1 MTPIEIPGALRA
13 KHGLTG
19 KPSKIWGGTFAFLAL
34 FACFGTQI
42 FASTDDAA
50 RYSAGHG
57 ERALLVWQ
65 NGRLQIERYQAGGS
79 RGKTENVYSI
89 TKSLCALGTFTAI
102 SRNVLKL
109 DEPASLTLTEW
120 RNDPR
125 KRLITVRDLLN
136 QTSGLSPGF
145 EEIYS
150 TNLRNKERAALK
162 LPVVSTPG
170 EAFAYGPSHYEAL
183 EALMAR
189 KLARS
194 PLTWIDAALFGPLGI
209 KPGPWRRDQ
218 LGNPYFSAGAH
229 LSARD
234 LLAAGQVVR
243 RKGWNRILSRVRS
256 SLLLNASTGSSA
268 NPMYGL
274 GFWLNLNAA
283 RKDALECDVEE
294 AIELSQAPWER
305 SCLSKRAPSDLI
317 AMVGSH
323 GQRVYISPS
332 QNLVIVRLGR
342 GAGFRDP
349 DFLGAFFE

>member
-1 MTPIEIPGALRA
+1 MMRTGIVAPLHTRLKGGAL
-13 KHGLTG
+13 
-19 KPSKIWGGTFAFLAL
+19 IAL
-34 FACFGTQI
+34 FACFCIQA
-42 FASTDDAA
+42 FAGADEAA

-65 NGRLQIERYQAGGS
+65 NGRLHMERYRAGGS
-79 RGKTENVYSI
+79 RGKSENVYSI

-109 DEPASLTLTEW
+109 DEPVSLTLTEW

-125 KRLITVRDLLN
+125 KRQITVRDLLN

-150 TNLRNKERAALK
+150 TNLRNKVKAALK

-189 KLARS
+189 KLERS
-194 PLTWIDAALFGPLGI
+194 PLVWIDRALFGPVGI
-209 KPGPWRRDQ
+209 KPGNWRRDR

-234 LLAAGQVVR
+234 LLAAGQLVR
-243 RKGWNRILSRVRS
+243 REGWNRIFSRVPS
-256 SLLLNASTGSSA
+256 SLIRTASTGSSA

-274 GFWLNLNAA
+274 GFWLNRRA
-283 RKDALECDVEE
+283 REEDAVECDVEE
-294 AIELSQAPWER
+294 AISSRRSAWAR
-305 SCLSKRAPSDLI
+305 SCLSKNAPSDLI

-332 QNLVIVRLGR
+332 RDLIIVRLGR
-342 GAGFRDP
+342 GTGFRDP
-349 DFLGAFFE
+349 DFLRAFFR

>member
-1 MTPIEIPGALRA
+1 MMRIGISLHTRSALGRKFLKIKGGAL
-13 KHGLTG
+13 
-19 KPSKIWGGTFAFLAL
+19 IAL
-34 FACFGTQI
+34 LACFCVQA
-42 FASTDDAA
+42 FAGTDDAA

-65 NGRLQIERYQAGGS
+65 HGRLRMERYQTGGS
-79 RGKTENVYSI
+79 PDKTENVYSI

-102 SRNVLKL
+102 GRKVLKL
-109 DEPASLTLTEW
+109 DEPVSLTLTEW
-120 RNDPR
+120 RDDPR

-145 EEIYS
+145 DEIYS
-150 TNLRNKERAALK
+150 TNLLNKEKVALK

-189 KLARS
+189 KLERS
-194 PLTWIDAALFGPLGI
+194 PLAWLDGALFDPLGI
-209 KPGPWRRDQ
+209 KPGGWRRDR

-234 LLAAGQVVR
+234 LLAAGKFVR
-243 RKGWNRILSRVRS
+243 REGWNRIFSRVPA
-256 SLLLNASTGSSA
+256 SLIRTASTGSSA

-274 GFWLNLNAA
+274 GFWLNRCAPE
-283 RKDALECDVEE
+283 KDALECDVEE
-294 AIELSQAPWER
+294 AISSRRPAWAH
-305 SCLSKRAPSDLI
+305 SCLSKNAPSDLI

-323 GQRVYISPS
+323 GQRVYISSS
-332 QNLVIVRLGR
+332 QDLIIVRLGR
-342 GAGFRDP
+342 GTGFRDP
-349 DFLGAFFE
+349 DFLRAFFR

>member
-1 MTPIEIPGALRA
+1 MRIEIIVAPRTRIKVGACIAL
-13 KHGLTG
+13 
-19 KPSKIWGGTFAFLAL
+19 LASL
-34 FACFGTQI
+34 CMQA
-42 FASTDDAA
+42 FASADDAA
-50 RYSAGHG
+50 RYSAGRG

-65 NGRLQIERYQAGGS
+65 DGRLQMERYRAGGS
-79 RGKTENVYSI
+79 RAKTEHVYSI
-89 TKSLCALGTFTAI
+89 TKSLCALGTFAAI

-109 DEPASLTLTEW
+109 DEPVSLTLTEW

-125 KRLITVRDLLN
+125 KRRITVRDLLN

-145 EEIYS
+145 GEIYS
-150 TNLRNKERAALK
+150 TSLRNKEKAALK

-189 KLARS
+189 KLERS
-194 PLTWIDAALFGPLGI
+194 PLIWIDRALFGPLGI
-209 KPGPWRRDQ
+209 KPGGWRRDR
-218 LGNPYFSAGAH
+218 LGNPYFSAGAQ

-243 RKGWNRILSRVRS
+243 REGWNRIFSRVAS
-256 SLLLNASTGSSA
+256 SLIRTASTGSSA

-274 GFWLNLNAA
+274 GFWLNRRAPDSNAV
-283 RKDALECDVEE
+283 ECDVEE
-294 AIELSQAPWER
+294 AISSRRPAWAR
-305 SCLSKRAPSDLI
+305 SCLSKNAPSDLI

-332 QNLVIVRLGR
+332 RDLIIVRLGR
-342 GAGFRDP
+342 GTGFRDP
-349 DFLGAFFE
+349 DFLRAFFQ

>member
-1 MTPIEIPGALRA
+1 MQALA
-13 KHGLTG
+13 
-19 KPSKIWGGTFAFLAL
+19 GTE
-34 FACFGTQI
+34 
-42 FASTDDAA
+42 DAA
-50 RYSAGHG
+50 QYSAGRG

-65 NGRLQIERYQAGGS
+65 DGRLQMERYRAGGS

-89 TKSLCALGTFTAI
+89 TKSLCALGTFAAI
-102 SRNVLKL
+102 SRNVVRL
-109 DEPASLTLTEW
+109 DEPVSLTLTEW

-136 QTSGLSPGF
+136 QTSGLSAGF
-145 EEIYS
+145 KEIYS
-150 TNLRNKERAALK
+150 TGLRNKDKAALK

-194 PLTWIDAALFGPLGI
+194 PLIWIDRALFGPLGI
-209 KPGPWRRDQ
+209 KPGGWRRDR
-218 LGNPYFSAGAH
+218 LGNPFFSAGAH

-243 RKGWNRILSRVRS
+243 RQGWNQILSRVPA
-256 SLLLNASTGSSA
+256 SLIRTASTGSSA

-274 GFWLNLNAA
+274 GFWLNRRAPE
-283 RKDALECDVEE
+283 KDAVECDVEE
-294 AIELSQAPWER
+294 AISAQRPVWAR
-305 SCLSKRAPSDLI
+305 SCLSKNAPSDLV

-323 GQRVYISPS
+323 GQRVYISKS
-332 QNLVIVRLGR
+332 RDLIIVRLGH
-342 GAGFRDP
+342 GSGFRDP
-349 DFLGAFFE
+349 DFLRAFFR

>member
-1 MTPIEIPGALRA
+1 MMLIGIVVALRTKSA
-13 KHGLTG
+13 FSMEVLRIKGSAFIALLA
-19 KPSKIWGGTFAFLAL
+19 SFSMQAFAGA
-34 FACFGTQI
+34 
-42 FASTDDAA
+42 DDAA

-65 NGRLQIERYQAGGS
+65 NGRLRMERYGAGGS

-102 SRNVLKL
+102 GRNVLQL
-109 DEPASLTLTEW
+109 DEPVSLTLTEW
-120 RNDPR
+120 RSDPR
-125 KRLITVRDLLN
+125 KRRITVRDLLN

-145 EEIYS
+145 KQIYS
-150 TNLRNKERAALK
+150 ANLRNKEKAALK

-189 KLARS
+189 KLERS
-194 PLTWIDAALFGPLGI
+194 PLAWIDGALFDPLGI
-209 KPGPWRRDQ
+209 KPGGWRRDR

-234 LLAAGQVVR
+234 LLAAGKFVR
-243 RKGWNRILSRVRS
+243 REGLNRIFSRVPS
-256 SLLLNASTGSSA
+256 SLIRTASTGSSA

-283 RKDALECDVEE
+283 RKDALECDIEE
-294 AIELSQAPWER
+294 AIELSRPSWKR
-305 SCLSKRAPSDLI
+305 SCLSKSAPSDLI

-332 QNLVIVRLGR
+332 ENLIIVRLGR
-342 GAGFRDP
+342 GTGFRDP
-349 DFLGAFFE
+349 DFLGAFFQ

>member
-1 MTPIEIPGALRA
+1 MMRIGIVAALRTKSA
-13 KHGLTG
+13 FSRIK
-19 KPSKIWGGTFAFLAL
+19 GGAFIALLASFCMQAFAGA
-34 FACFGTQI
+34 
-42 FASTDDAA
+42 DDAA

-65 NGRLQIERYQAGGS
+65 NGRLRMERYGEGGS

-102 SRNVLKL
+102 GRNVLQL
-109 DEPASLTLTEW
+109 EEPVSLTLTEW

-125 KRLITVRDLLN
+125 KRRITVRDLLN

-145 EEIYS
+145 KEIYS
-150 TNLRNKERAALK
+150 KNLRNKEKAALK

-189 KLARS
+189 KLKRS
-194 PLTWIDAALFGPLGI
+194 PLIWIDGAFFGPLGI
-209 KPGPWRRDQ
+209 KPGGWRRDR
-218 LGNPYFSAGAH
+218 LGNPYFSAGAQ

-234 LLAAGQVVR
+234 LLAAGKFVR
-243 RKGWNRILSRVRS
+243 RKGWNWIF
-256 SLLLNASTGSSA
+256 SLVPASLIHTASKGSSA

-274 GFWLNLNAA
+274 GFWLNRYAPE
-283 RKDALECDVEE
+283 KDAVERDVEE
-294 AIELSQAPWER
+294 AISSRRPAWAR
-305 SCLSKRAPSDLI
+305 SCLSKNAPSDLI
-317 AMVGSH
+317 AMVGSR

-332 QNLVIVRLGR
+332 QDLIIVRLGHET
-342 GAGFRDP
+342 GFRDP
-349 DFLGAFFE
+349 DFLRAFFR

>member
-1 MTPIEIPGALRA
+1 MMLIGIVVAPRTKSAFSLEVSRIKRGAFIALLA
-13 KHGLTG
+13 
-19 KPSKIWGGTFAFLAL
+19 TFCMQAFA
-34 FACFGTQI
+34 G
-42 FASTDDAA
+42 TDDAA

-65 NGRLQIERYQAGGS
+65 NGRLRMERYGAGGS

-102 SRNVLKL
+102 GRNVLQL
-109 DEPASLTLTEW
+109 DEPVSLTLTEW
-120 RNDPR
+120 QNDPR
-125 KRLITVRDLLN
+125 KRRITVRDLLN

-150 TNLRNKERAALK
+150 ANLHNKEKAALK
-162 LPVVSTPG
+162 LPVISTPG

-189 KLARS
+189 KLERS
-194 PLTWIDAALFGPLGI
+194 PLVWIDGALFDPLGI
-209 KPGPWRRDQ
+209 KPGGWRQDR

-234 LLAAGQVVR
+234 LLAAGKAVR
-243 RKGWNRILSRVRS
+243 REGSNRISRRGPS
-256 SLLLNASTGSSA
+256 SLIRTASTGSSA

-274 GFWLNLNAA
+274 GFWLNRHAPG
-283 RKDALECDVEE
+283 KDVVECDVEE
-294 AIELSQAPWER
+294 AISSRRPAWSR
-305 SCLSKRAPSDLI
+305 SCLSKNAPSDLI

-332 QNLVIVRLGR
+332 QDLVIVRLGR
-342 GAGFRDP
+342 GTGFRDP
-349 DFLGAFFE
+349 DFLRAFFR